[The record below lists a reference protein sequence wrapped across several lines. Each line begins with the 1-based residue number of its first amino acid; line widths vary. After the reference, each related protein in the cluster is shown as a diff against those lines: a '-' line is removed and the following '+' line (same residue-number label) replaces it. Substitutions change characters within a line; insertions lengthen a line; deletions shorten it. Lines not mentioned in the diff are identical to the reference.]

1 MAECLAGTL
10 PKPPERENEK
20 GGGPENFFAGLMDG
34 NLK

>member
-10 PKPPERENEK
+10 PKSSRRENEK
-20 GGGPENFFAGLMDG
+20 GGGPEDFFAGLTGG

>member
-10 PKPPERENEK
+10 PKRLGRENEK
-20 GGGPENFFAGLMDG
+20 GGEPEYFFAGLMDG